1 MQPMEAE
8 DDRGPLDLTRQ
19 IKELKARIKNMNWLK
34 NHDYEWLIQEN
45 KKLDKEVK
53 ELKIDNKKLSEQIQ
67 DKNDVV
73 QKLRD
78 KGVI

>member
-1 MQPMEAE
+1 MEAE

-73 QKLRD
+73 QELRN
-78 KGVI
+78 KGMI